1 MRFLL
6 PALLLSA
13 GTATAQPTLT
23 SITTLPT
30 AGLTNTLFRASSA
43 APGPAGA
50 NQTWDF
56 TSVTSSASLSSSYE
70 ACPGTNQYCDTFAG
84 ANLTGLEVITN
95 NTLFYNASSSK
106 LSIVGAR
113 GAGFAG
119 GTVVNNYFSN
129 PEDILRFPMSYNTT
143 YIDTSRVA
151 YTAFG
156 APARR
161 TGYTTVTAD
170 GWGTLKVPGG
180 TTYTNVLRIK
190 RTATYYDTGSVLGA
204 PTTAIINITLHQWY
218 SPAYKEF
225 LMLIGQVSLPGQP
238 TGTTAA
244 WTDPI
249 TAAGVNDETGRA
261 IAFSTAPN
269 PAQDGIVVRWA
280 AGSQATLTLQDLT
293 GRTVAQT
300 AGRGEA
306 MMDVAALPR
315 GMYLLH
321 VKGAGGAVS
330 TQKISLR

>member
-13 GTATAQPTLT
+13 GAATAQPTLT
-23 SITTLPT
+23 STTTLPT
-30 AGLTNTLFRASSA
+30 TGLTNTLYRASSA
-43 APGPAGA
+43 TPGPAGA

-70 ACPGTNQYCDTFAG
+70 ACPGTNQYCDTFPG
-84 ANLTGLEVITN
+84 ANLTGLEVITS
-95 NTLFYNASSSK
+95 NTLFYNASSSA

-113 GAGFAG
+113 GPGFAG
-119 GTVVNNYFSN
+119 GTAVNNYFSN
-129 PEDILRFPMSYNTT
+129 PEDILRFPLSYNTT
-143 YIDTSRVA
+143 FTDTSRVT

-156 APARR
+156 FPARR

-180 TTYTNVLRIK
+180 TTYSNVLRVK
-190 RTATYYDTGSVLGA
+190 RTATYYDTANTPIA

-225 LMLIGQVSLPGQP
+225 LMLIAQVSVPSQP
-238 TGTTAA
+238 TGTTVA

-249 TAAGVNDETGRA
+249 VAAGIDEAGRA
-261 IAFSTAPN
+261 LAFSAVPN
-269 PAQDGIVVRWA
+269 PAHDRIAVRWA
-280 AGSQATLTLQDLT
+280 AGTQATLTLQDMM

-300 AGRGEA
+300 KGHGE
-306 MMDVAALPR
+306 MTMDVANLPR
-315 GMYLLH
+315 GMYLLR
-321 VKGAGGAVS
+321 VTDAGGATA

>member
-13 GTATAQPTLT
+13 SAATAQPMLT
-23 SITTLPT
+23 DVTTLPT
-30 AGLTNTLFRASSA
+30 AGLTNTLYRASSA
-43 APGPAGA
+43 TPGPAGA

-70 ACPGTNQYCDTFAG
+70 ACPGTNQYCDTFPG
-84 ANLTGLEVITN
+84 ANLTGLEVITSN
-95 NTLFYNASSSK
+95 ILFYNASSAS

-119 GTVVNNYFSN
+119 GTTVNNYFSN
-129 PEDILRFPMSYNTT
+129 PEDILRFPMTYNTT
-143 YIDTSRVA
+143 FTDTSRVA

-161 TGYTTVTAD
+161 TGITTVLAD

-180 TTYTNVLRIK
+180 NTYSNVLRIK
-190 RTATYYDTGSVLGA
+190 RTATYYDTGTVAGF
-204 PTTAIINITLHQWY
+204 PTTVVINVTLHQWY

-225 LMLIGQVSLPGQP
+225 LMLIGQVSVPNQP
-238 TGTTAA
+238 TGTTVA

-249 TAAGVNDETGRA
+249 MAAGIDQAAHTLS
-261 IAFSTAPN
+261 FSAAPN
-269 PAQDGIVVRWA
+269 PAQDQIIVRWA
-280 AGSQATLTLQDLT
+280 AGTEAMLTLQDLT

-300 AGRGEA
+300 TGRGEA
-306 MMDVAALPR
+306 MVHVANLPR
-315 GMYLLH
+315 GMYLLRATDA
-321 VKGAGGAVS
+321 AGGIS